1 MFFEDRERELRA
13 GIVLMA
19 LAVMVSAQAMYQAW
33 SESPGQELAR
43 AAKALAEVQ
52 SFRYEY
58 ADVPGS
64 HVNWESVDI
73 ACPDRQRRVVTRV
86 ADGATFQ
93 YVRVGD
99 AAYYHTPSSN
109 GWRESDNLIG
119 TADLN
124 NLCEKLAA
132 GEHADPFPPYAML
145 LKRGFPA
152 RGEIKQVNG
161 VECREWNVK
170 VPQAGRVD
178 DGESFC
184 LTLDSY
190 LPVYRVTASGRYSFS
205 DYNASIRINTPRV
218 TAAAY

>member
-1 MFFEDRERELRA
+1 MLFEDREREFRA
-13 GIVLMA
+13 GIVLVA
-19 LAVMVSAQAMYQAW
+19 LAVLVSGEAMYQAW
-33 SESPGQELAR
+33 SESAGQEFAR
-43 AAKALAEVQ
+43 AAQALAEVQ

-109 GWRESDNLIG
+109 GWRESDDLSG
-119 TADLN
+119 TMDLGG
-124 NLCEKLAA
+124 LCEKLAA
-132 GEHADPFPPYAML
+132 GEHAGPFPPYAML
-145 LKRGFPA
+145 LKRGLPV
-152 RGEIKQVNG
+152 RGHIKQMNG
-161 VECREWNVK
+161 VECREWSVQ
-170 VPQAGRVD
+170 VPQMGIVD
-178 DGESFC
+178 DSESFC

-205 DYNASIRINTPRV
+205 NYNAAVRIKTPRV